1 MKCVICNSEIEETEY
16 GWKHGHNAEPVKD
29 GRCCSRCNWELVIPT
44 RIMMEMKYNDNRQ
57 TEGRDRT

>member
-1 MKCVICNSEIEETEY
+1 MECVICKGEIEETEY

-44 RIMMEMKYNDNRQ
+44 RIMMEMKYVM
-57 TEGRDRT
+57 